1 MLTLKDVEKIAD
13 LARLSLSDEEK
24 ELYLGQLTAVLTHAD
39 MLNELN
45 LDGVQPTTRAV
56 HQQNILRE
64 DIVQPSLPIEEA
76 LQNAAK
82 TAQNQFQIQT
92 VLTE

>member
-1 MLTLKDVEKIAD
+1 MLTLKDVEKIAE

-24 ELYLGQLTAVLTHAD
+24 ALYLGQLTAVLAYAD
-39 MLNELN
+39 MLNELD
-45 LDGVQPTTRAV
+45 LEGVQPTTRAV

-64 DIVQPSLPIEEA
+64 DIVQPSLPVAEV

-82 TAQNQFQIQT
+82 TARNQFQIQA
-92 VLTE
+92 VLGE